1 MQVQPDVSRV
11 EGSSQENV
19 SALLELLNPEGGEEA
34 EGNGRPY
41 LFRTKGEANQ
51 TGEWKPAASDR
62 TGQNSKSR
70 AASMPVTGGKWKCWD
85 ETQIGCGQTG
95 LTAIAGKNK

>member
-1 MQVQPDVSRV
+1 MSYRKLQAQPDASRV

-34 EGNGRPY
+34 EGNCRPY
-41 LFRTKGEANQ
+41 LLLTKGEANQ

-62 TGQNSKSR
+62 TEQNSKYC
-70 AASMPVTGGKWKCWD
+70 ADTMPVTGRKWKCWD
-85 ETQIGCGQTG
+85 DTHVD
-95 LTAIAGKNK
+95 LWL